1 MLTSDIATFL
11 EGGQCVHLGT
21 RSDTLEPAGVV
32 VVAVSVDPE
41 RTHVTAFLPKVGSK
55 EALENLQANG
65 QAALCFARPTD
76 DRACQVKGTFVE
88 ARPATKKERTGVDAQ
103 WEESLR
109 QLEQIGIPRQLWAG
123 YAVWPCV
130 AVRVRVTDVFDQ
142 TPGPGAGA
150 PLS

>member
-1 MLTSDIATFL
+1 MLTSDVTTFL

-32 VVAVSVDPE
+32 VVAVSVDPDQS
-41 RTHVTAFLPKVGSK
+41 HVTAFVPKVGSR
-55 EALENLQANG
+55 ETLANLEANG

-76 DRACQVKGTFVE
+76 DRACQVKGTYVE
-88 ARPATKKERTGVDAQ
+88 ARPATKKERAVVDAQ
-103 WEESLR
+103 WEQSLR
-109 QLEQIGIPRQLWAG
+109 QLELIGIPPQLWAG

-130 AVRVRVTDVFDQ
+130 AVRVRVTQVFDQ

-150 PLS
+150 PLA